1 MKTEQLLIGFALET
15 SDGEKNAKKKLDS
28 KSLDYIILNYANEEN
43 AGFEV
48 NTNHVIIF
56 SKDGSKKELSL
67 DRKDRIASKLVTFII
82 NNK

>member
-1 MKTEQLLIGFALET
+1 MK
-15 SDGEKNAKKKLDS
+15 
-28 KSLDYIILNYANEEN
+28 YANEDK

-56 SKDGSKKELSL
+56 GKDGSKKELSL
-67 DRKDRIASKLVTFII
+67 DRKDRIAAQIVNFII

>member
-1 MKTEQLLIGFALET
+1 MYV
-15 SDGEKNAKKKLDS
+15 KNKYYAKQKLAQ
-28 KSLDYIILNYANEEN
+28 KGLDYIVLNYANEEN

-56 SKDGSKKELSL
+56 SKSGSKKEFPL
-67 DRKDRIASKLVTFII
+67 DRKDRISTQLFNYIL